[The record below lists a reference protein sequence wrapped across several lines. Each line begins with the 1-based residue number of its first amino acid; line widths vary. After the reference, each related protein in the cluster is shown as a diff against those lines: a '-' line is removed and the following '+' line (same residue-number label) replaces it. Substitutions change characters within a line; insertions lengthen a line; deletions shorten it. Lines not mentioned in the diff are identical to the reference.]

1 MEGLGHL
8 LNTMGLIKTRLNPT
22 LTLGGILLTMYD
34 SRNLLSRRVSEDV
47 RSNFGDRVFKT
58 VIPRNVRLSES
69 PSHGLPIILYDIKS
83 RGAVSYM
90 ELAREI
96 IEQRE
101 DMMPPKHS
109 LGKGLG
115 AMFPDLLNN
124 IGDKPAFILCGIE
137 ELTPN
142 RFQPRRAFNDA
153 DQNELV
159 ASVRK
164 SGIIQPIVV
173 RKSENGYEIIAGERR
188 WRAAQAAGLKE
199 VPIIIRTA
207 DDRELAELSL
217 IENIQREALN
227 PVEEADAYQ
236 TLMTRF
242 SLSQEEIAARVG
254 KDRST
259 IANTVRL
266 LKLPEAVKK
275 ALIGKAITAGHAR
288 ALLALDAPGEQIAA
302 L

>member
-1 MEGLGHL
+1 
-8 LNTMGLIKTRLNPT
+8 
-22 LTLGGILLTMYD
+22 
-34 SRNLLSRRVSEDV
+34 
-47 RSNFGDRVFKT
+47 
-58 VIPRNVRLSES
+58 
-69 PSHGLPIILYDIKS
+69 
-83 RGAVSYM
+83 
-90 ELAREI
+90 
-96 IEQRE
+96 
-101 DMMPPKHS
+101 MPPKHS

-153 DQNELV
+153 DQRELV

-217 IENIQREALN
+217 VENIQREALN

-242 SLSQEEIAARVG
+242 SLSQEEIAVRVG

-266 LKLPEAVKK
+266 LKLPEEVKK
-275 ALIGKAITAGHAR
+275 ALIGKGITAGHAR
-288 ALLALDAPGEQIAA
+288 ALLSLDAPGERIAA
-302 L
+302 LRMIQKKNLNVRDTERLIQRLKNGAVRKNSVKKDSFLTDLERDLSSRLLAAVQIRTGKKKGKIEIRYTSNEDLNRLVLLLLDRQ

>member
-1 MEGLGHL
+1 
-8 LNTMGLIKTRLNPT
+8 
-22 LTLGGILLTMYD
+22 
-34 SRNLLSRRVSEDV
+34 
-47 RSNFGDRVFKT
+47 
-58 VIPRNVRLSES
+58 
-69 PSHGLPIILYDIKS
+69 
-83 RGAVSYM
+83 
-90 ELAREI
+90 
-96 IEQRE
+96 
-101 DMMPPKHS
+101 MPPKHS

-153 DQNELV
+153 DQRELV

-164 SGIIQPIVV
+164 NGIIQPIVV

-188 WRAAQAAGLKE
+188 WRAAQAAGLKD

-207 DDRELAELSL
+207 DDREVAELSL

-266 LKLPEAVKK
+266 LKLPDAVKK
-275 ALIGKAITAGHAR
+275 ALIGKGITAGHAR
-288 ALLALDAPGEQIAA
+288 ALLALDTQGEQISVLKVIQQKGLNVRETERLIQRLKNASVKKRSVAKDPFLTDLERDLSSRLLAA
-302 L
+302 VQIRTGKKKGTIEIRYTSNEDLNRLVLLLLDRR